1 MKLNEMETDMNCAV
15 CKTQIPPERVEC
27 GFNTCINCSN
37 TKKVIGYLC
46 YSHKTA
52 PEIVIIPS
60 TDTESVRRANNAF
73 NRKR

>member
-52 PEIVIIPS
+52 PSLIIVDQN
-60 TDTESVRRANNAF
+60 DTESVRRCNRAN
-73 NRKR
+73 KRAR